1 MQNLNK
7 EKNQQLKRL
16 IAEKHQDTQAI
27 LNVQSTNNEL
37 EQQETSLKRVN
48 LKLETTIHS
57 LEKSQIIRKAD
68 SARSTR
74 ENTTQTLD
82 LNANNLKNT
91 KQLEPAPQNKGRLY
105 HAYGSEKYEKIA
117 NPKEI
122 FIV

>member
-1 MQNLNK
+1 M
-7 EKNQQLKRL
+7 
-16 IAEKHQDTQAI
+16 
-27 LNVQSTNNEL
+27 
-37 EQQETSLKRVN
+37 
-48 LKLETTIHS
+48 KLETTIHS

-105 HAYGSEKYEKIA
+105 HAYGSEKHEKIA